1 VYDLYFLPGP
11 PARKGLE
18 PVQRVQSK
26 QATGVVGARAP
37 NPTRSRGAVSA
48 AERREWL
55 LFLLLV
61 GPNFALFALFTY
73 WPLIY
78 NGYLS
83 FVRWDMLA
91 PIKIWVGLD
100 NYQELF
106 SSAAFG
112 RMLVNTLVFTFGSV
126 IAICVLG
133 LLMAL
138 LLNQPLRGR
147 NAVRSIVFSPVM
159 LSGVAIG
166 LVWIYIFD
174 TRYGLI
180 DGFVRMLGGRSP
192 DWLLNPDWAM
202 AAVLVV
208 HVWKNVG
215 YAVVIYLA
223 GLQAIPRE
231 LYEAAIVDGAS
242 HWARFRHI
250 TVPGLSPVTFFLILT
265 TILTGFQSFD
275 IIKTMTDGGPVDAT
289 TTLIF
294 YLYQEGFVAFNAGR
308 AGVASVVLFLAMLV
322 FTLVQMRYAER
333 NVHYT

>member
-1 VYDLYFLPGP
+1 VQTLQRERVTSIIQPK
-11 PARKGLE
+11 AR
-18 PVQRVQSK
+18 R
-26 QATGVVGARAP
+26 
-37 NPTRSRGAVSA
+37 AVSA

-55 LFLLLV
+55 IFLLLV
-61 GPNFALFALFTY
+61 GPNFLLFALFTY

-78 NGYLS
+78 NSYLS

-100 NYQELF
+100 NYRDLF
-106 SSAAFG
+106 TSTAFW
-112 RMLVNTLVFTFGSV
+112 RMLSNTLVFTFGSV
-126 IAICVLG
+126 VAICVLG

-138 LLNQPLRGR
+138 LLNLPLRGR
-147 NAVRSIVFSPVM
+147 HAVRSIVFSPVM

-166 LVWIYIFD
+166 LVWIYMFD
-174 TRYGLI
+174 TRYGMI
-180 DGFVRMLGGRSP
+180 DGFVRQLGGRSP
-192 DWLLNPDWAM
+192 DWLLDTDWAM
-202 AAVLVV
+202 TAVLIV

-231 LYEAAIVDGAS
+231 LYEAALVDGAS
-242 HWARFRHI
+242 GWARFRHI
-250 TVPGLSPVTFFLILT
+250 TLPGLSPVTFFLVLT

-289 TTLIF
+289 TTLVF
-294 YLYQEGFVAFNAGR
+294 YLYQEGFVAFSAGR
-308 AGVASVVLFLAMLV
+308 AGVASVILFLAMLV

-333 NVHYT
+333 NVHYS